1 MQKRNFCA
9 GNNLKTSI
17 RLEKPFFSK
26 LDEIA
31 QKNGCT
37 WHELVTALLADRP
50 QNVSRASH
58 IRCSLI

>member
-17 RLEKPFFSK
+17 RLEKPFFAK

-31 QKNGCT
+31 QQSGCT
-37 WHELVTALLADRP
+37 WQALVTALLADRP
-50 QNVSRASH
+50 TGISRASWL
-58 IRCSLI
+58 RCSLI